1 MEGVLPE
8 TPIAIHPTRSQRQ
21 WWVPLAFLGSV
32 GVLGAI
38 FLIPGLEDDELP
50 SLLVGCCLLA
60 GTGAFLS
67 GAFLRQRRVAES
79 TTLVVS
85 RKGILTV
92 RDPSGEVASSLVG
105 ARGLSVQHAAS
116 VQRLYGADLPESLR
130 SSGPRGAILI
140 GSDEGTEVIRFTGQL
155 PLEGQRRLLDAA
167 APFLA
172 PGGVHSG
179 ASPTPDERYASTPVP
194 SRLADF
200 LRVILVVFV
209 VLIPTCGL
217 IAAQVAF
224 AGNLDPHT
232 RWLAILLWI
241 ASPIVVIFAGA
252 RLRKR

>member
-1 MEGVLPE
+1 MSNL
-8 TPIAIHPTRSQRQ
+8 TPIPIQPTRSQRQ
-21 WWVPLAFLGSV
+21 WWVPVAFLGSV
-32 GVLGAI
+32 AILGAI
-38 FLIPGLEDDELP
+38 FLFPGLEDDEVP
-50 SLLVGCCLLA
+50 SLLVGCSLLA

-79 TTLVVS
+79 STLMVS
-85 RKGILTV
+85 HEGILTV
-92 RDPSGEVASSLVG
+92 RDPSGEVARSLVG
-105 ARGLSVQHAAS
+105 ARDLSVQHAAN

-130 SSGPRGAILI
+130 SSGPRGAVLI

-172 PGGVHSG
+172 SGEAHSG
-179 ASPTPDERYASTPVP
+179 ASPTPDERYTSTPVP

-200 LRVILVVFV
+200 GRVTLVVLV
-209 VLIPTCGL
+209 MLIPACGS

-224 AGNLDPHT
+224 AGNLDFNT
-232 RWLAILLWI
+232 RWLAILLWV